1 MGSSSSSILKKRLS
15 DVLENGQVIP
25 NKGPWNNY
33 QELVGLQTK
42 QPKGEGTLKVSFKGR
57 GLVSRRH

>member
-1 MGSSSSSILKKRLS
+1 M
-15 DVLENGQVIP
+15 IP
-25 NKGPWNNY
+25 SKGPWNNY